1 MITNTITAT
10 TTGHYMPTNAFLS
23 AALYYAE
30 ALNWLVFP
38 LKPQS
43 KIPLTPHGFKD
54 ATRNADQII
63 QWWTQYPDANIAI
76 VTGAESG
83 LFALDVD
90 PRNGG
95 NEDFDQLSTELGIN
109 LQLMNTPQSM
119 TGSGGFH
126 LFFQYPTTQVI
137 RSGKLSAGIDIK
149 GDGGY
154 VVAPHSIHPNG
165 RAYAWEGESDPQD
178 GITLAPAP
186 AKLLALLVGK
196 AASQGAAVP
205 TYRNQW
211 VDPKQIQELQS
222 ALAALS
228 ADDYHDWV
236 KVGMSLHSL
245 GNDDIGFRLWDEWS
259 QTSEKYD
266 AREQGKKWRSF
277 DVRRDLNRET
287 IFWMAQQVG
296 WQPPFDPSR
305 FLQGNL
311 VKALSMPIDIEVN
324 DEPVKKT
331 KAKEPKILEAH
342 DVEAVDEFEYRIEPI
357 GILKPICDYINATA
371 PVPQPVLALNAA
383 LDAALGL
390 VAALLGRKV
399 QSATGLRTNLYINS
413 LAQSGTG
420 KGHAP
425 KIIGKIL
432 RETGHGAIL
441 GGSKIASGAALFNR
455 AASQPNTFFSLDE
468 FGKVLGGIT
477 GKLGAVPEYKRSIID
492 NLLELYNRADEV
504 ITGTEYADQ
513 SIARKDI
520 EYPCISVYA
529 ITTPETFFEAIDAR
543 SMEDGLLNR
552 FITCPLPVSDQ
563 DPVFNEDAFIPD
575 DLPYEI
581 VQYIEQ
587 IDKKIT
593 GYGGNVQQFTG
604 KKPIRVMNSPDADV
618 LFREFREQVA
628 QKRLELKGTGF
639 DLLWKRAPENAI
651 KIAMIVAVGDL
662 SLAIE
667 DHHANWAIRY
677 VDFWMTRFVKI
688 AQQRLSESQFHAL
701 EQDVY
706 RLICK
711 AGKQGVTLRELT
723 QYSRQFRAANGVQR
737 MQVIGWLETSG
748 QIKNHD
754 VTSRRKA
761 YVPLAFD
768 EV

>member
-1 MITNTITAT
+1 MITSTITTPT
-10 TTGHYMPTNAFLS
+10 TTITGHYMPTNAFLS

-43 KIPLTPHGFKD
+43 KIPLTQHGFKD

-109 LQLMNTPQSM
+109 LQLMNTPQSL

-165 RAYAWEGESDPQD
+165 RAYAWEGESDPQA
-178 GITLAPAP
+178 GIMLAPAP

-196 AASQGAAVP
+196 AASQGATVP

-222 ALAALS
+222 ALATLA
-228 ADDYHDWV
+228 ANAYHDWV
-236 KVGMSLHSL
+236 RVGMSLHSL

-259 QTSEKYD
+259 QTSDKYD

-277 DVRRDLNRET
+277 EVRRDLNRET

-305 FLQGNL
+305 VLQGNL

-331 KAKEPKILEAH
+331 KAEEPKILEAH
-342 DVEAVDEFEYRIEPI
+342 DVEAVDEFDYRIEPI

-383 LDAALGL
+383 VSL

-604 KKPIRVMNSPDADV
+604 KKPLRVMNSPDADL
-618 LFREFREQVA
+618 LFRKFREQVA
-628 QKRLELKGTGF
+628 QNRLELKGTGF

-651 KIAMIVAVGDL
+651 KIAMIVALGDL
-662 SLAIE
+662 SLTIE
-667 DHHANWAIRY
+667 DHHAHWAIRY

-723 QYSRQFRAANGVQR
+723 QYSRQFRAASGGAR
-737 MQVIGWLETSG
+737 MQVIGWLLTSK
-748 QIKNHD
+748 QIKDHD

>member
-1 MITNTITAT
+1 MITSTIPTATIT
-10 TTGHYMPTNAFLS
+10 GNFVPMNSFLK

-30 ALNWLVFP
+30 VMNWLVFP

-43 KIPLTPHGFKD
+43 KIPLTQHGFKD
-54 ATRNADQII
+54 ATRNTDQII

-76 VTGAESG
+76 VTGAQSG

-95 NEDFDQLSTELGIN
+95 NEDFDQLNNELGIN
-109 LQLMNTPQSM
+109 LLFLDTPQSL

-165 RAYAWEGESDPQD
+165 KAYVWEGESDPQD
-178 GITLAPAP
+178 GITLAQAP
-186 AKLLALLVGK
+186 AKLLSLLVGK
-196 AASQGAAVP
+196 VASTGSTVP
-205 TYRNQW
+205 MYRNQW

-222 ALAALS
+222 ALMHIS
-228 ADDYHDWV
+228 ANDYHDWV
-236 KVGMSLHSL
+236 KVGLCLHSL
-245 GNDDIGFRLWDEWS
+245 GNDDAGFRLWDEWS

-266 AREQGKKWRSF
+266 AKVQGQKWRSF
-277 DVRRDLNRET
+277 EVRRDLNRET
-287 IFWMAQQVG
+287 IFWMAQQAG
-296 WQPPFDPSR
+296 WTSPADPSAA
-305 FLQGNL
+305 LHSGNL
-311 VKALSMPIDIEVN
+311 LKALGVSLQPSEASN
-324 DEPVKKT
+324 EPPAEKI
-331 KAKEPKILEAH
+331 KEPAILDAF
-342 DVEAVDEFEYRIEPI
+342 DIEAVDEFNYSIEPI
-357 GILKPICDYINATA
+357 GILKPICDFINATA
-371 PVPQPVLALNAA
+371 PVPQPVLALNSA
-383 LDAALGL
+383 LCL
-390 VAALLGRKV
+390 VGALLGRKV
-399 QSATGLRTNLYINS
+399 QSSTGLRTNLYINS

-425 KIIGKIL
+425 KIISKIL
-432 RETGHGAIL
+432 RDTGRSNIL

-455 AASQPNTFFSLDE
+455 AASQPNTLFQLDE

-477 GKLGAVPEYKRSIID
+477 GKMGAVPEYKRSIID

-529 ITTPETFFEAIDAR
+529 ITTLETYFEAIDAR
-543 SMEDGLLNR
+543 SIEDGLLNR
-552 FITCPLPVSDQ
+552 FVTCPLPLLDQ

-575 DLPYEI
+575 DIPAEI

-587 IDKKIT
+587 IEKKIE
-593 GYGGNVQQFTG
+593 GYGNIQRFTG
-604 KKPIRVMNSPDADV
+604 SKPQRILNSPDAEL
-618 LFREFREQVA
+618 LFRAFREQVA
-628 QKRLELKGTGF
+628 EKRLALKGTGF

-662 SLAIE
+662 SLTIE
-667 DHHANWAIRY
+667 DYHAAWAIHY
-677 VDFWMTRFVKI
+677 IDFWMSRFIKI

-706 RLICK
+706 RLIRK
-711 AGKQGVTLRELT
+711 AGKLGVTLRELT

-737 MQVIGWLETSG
+737 MQVIGWLTTSK
-748 QIKNHD
+748 QIKEHP
-754 VTSRRKA
+754 VTNRRKA

>member
-1 MITNTITAT
+1 MITSTAT
-10 TTGHYMPTNAFLS
+10 TTTTTITGHYMPTNAFLS

-43 KIPLTPHGFKD
+43 KIPLTQHGFKD

-109 LQLMNTPQSM
+109 LQLMNTPQSL

-165 RAYAWEGESDPQD
+165 RAYAWEGESDPQE
-178 GITLAPAP
+178 GIMLAPAP

-196 AASQGAAVP
+196 AASQGATVP

-222 ALAALS
+222 ALATLS

-236 KVGMSLHSL
+236 KVGLSLHSL

-259 QTSEKYD
+259 QTSDKYD

-277 DVRRDLNRET
+277 EVRRDLNRET

-305 FLQGNL
+305 VLQGNL

-331 KAKEPKILEAH
+331 KAEEPKILEAH
-342 DVEAVDEFEYRIEPI
+342 DVEAVDEFDYRIEPI

-371 PVPQPVLALNAA
+371 PVPQPVLALN
-383 LDAALGL
+383 AALGL

-604 KKPIRVMNSPDADV
+604 KKPLRVMNSPDADL
-618 LFREFREQVA
+618 LFRKFREQVA
-628 QKRLELKGTGF
+628 QNRLELKGTGF

-662 SLAIE
+662 SLTIE
-667 DHHANWAIRY
+667 DHHAHWAIRY

-737 MQVIGWLETSG
+737 MQVIGWLLTSK
-748 QIKNHD
+748 QIKDHD